1 MRKILILFV
10 FLFFISCSGPTLSWN
25 DPIDIGDKTFFNP
38 PSWIQGA
45 WINEDNSYYNM
56 EFTNNNFLIRGVSY
70 NERINSLSTEFL
82 SSKEVV
88 TYGKYKVTIT
98 HLTENITVYNFT
110 FVTDD
115 EILCN
120 YDAIDWGEKTVEVFT
135 LKRQ

>member
-38 PSWIQGA
+38 PSWIQGE

-82 SSKEVV
+82 NSKEVV
-88 TYGKYKVTIT
+88 TSGKYKVTIT
-98 HLTENITVYNFT
+98 HLTDNITVYNFT
-110 FVTDD
+110 FVTND

-120 YDAIDWGEKTVEVFT
+120 YDAIDWGERTVEVFT

>member
-1 MRKILILFV
+1 MRKILTLFV
-10 FLFFISCSGPTLSWN
+10 FFFLTSCSGPTLSWN

-38 PSWIQGA
+38 PSWIQGV
-45 WINEDNSYYNM
+45 WINEGNSYYNM

-88 TYGKYKVTIT
+88 TSGKYKVTIT
-98 HLTENITVYNFT
+98 HLTDNITVYNFT
-110 FVTDD
+110 FVSDD

-120 YDAIDWGEKTVEVFT
+120 YDAIDWGERTVEVFT

>member
-10 FLFFISCSGPTLSWN
+10 FLFLISCSGPTLSWN
-25 DPIDIGDKTFFNP
+25 DPIDIGDKTFFHP
-38 PSWIQGA
+38 PSWIQGV

-56 EFTNNNFLIRGVSY
+56 EFTNNDFVIRGVSY
-70 NERINSLSTEFL
+70 NERINILSTEFL

-88 TYGKYKVTIT
+88 TSGKYKVTIT
-98 HLTENITVYNFT
+98 HLTDNITVYIFT

-120 YDAIDWGEKTVEVFT
+120 YDAIDWGERTVEVFT